1 MGNWAKRTICDSLWL
16 RAQLGEGLPTP
27 GWSWMGLRKGPVRN
41 VWQLAHPRG
50 QLGGPGS
57 NSGKPPPTP
66 RRGPDTHTG
75 SAAAPCRGPTR
86 FKCAPAK
93 WGLRGLLLPAA
104 RPRGAIVGSC
114 CRHVALTSLPAR
126 GPAAGRAARKVA
138 RCGLRPRR
146 SGLRALPVPGGV
158 GAGPALLRAPLVR
171 TRRARLPLAQVT
183 EAGRTHELQPA
194 ESPHAHPGPRA
205 PRVPYD
211 DSRLLAASPATLWRP
226 VPALRPLQGPHAQRR
241 AL

>member
-1 MGNWAKRTICDSLWL
+1 MCPRDSRVPSGRPRRVKHLAGFYCQVEGWSGKPASTDLPPQPASLPRSVFYFGCKYFLFCFEGSRGDPTGNWAKRTICDSLWL

-75 SAAAPCRGPTR
+75 SAAAPRRGPTR

-93 WGLRGLLLPAA
+93 
-104 RPRGAIVGSC
+104 
-114 CRHVALTSLPAR
+114 
-126 GPAAGRAARKVA
+126 
-138 RCGLRPRR
+138 
-146 SGLRALPVPGGV
+146 
-158 GAGPALLRAPLVR
+158 
-171 TRRARLPLAQVT
+171 
-183 EAGRTHELQPA
+183 
-194 ESPHAHPGPRA
+194 
-205 PRVPYD
+205 
-211 DSRLLAASPATLWRP
+211 
-226 VPALRPLQGPHAQRR
+226 
-241 AL
+241 